1 MSVTQE
7 YARDKAADTMD
18 QAQKVCSSIKRIIET
33 IGPRAPGSPEELKAQ
48 EFIQKEIRPYC
59 SSTEIEPFIVHRQA
73 FMGFIPFTV
82 AMGVIAVF
90 LYFFDYQIA
99 SFILCILGLI
109 PLVLEFVM
117 YKQFI
122 DPLFPGHESHNLI
135 CRKAPKGEIK
145 RRIVFVGHAD
155 SQYEWTLNYLL
166 GGNGMKAVLIP
177 AVVGLIVLTVAS
189 LIKMIVFD
197 IAGVVSHG
205 ADLFFTIVGII
216 QFAFVPFFLLFLLFQ
231 NPFKSVP
238 GANDNLTGCYVATGV
253 IKALAD
259 AGIEFEN
266 TEVVA
271 ICSGSEEAGL
281 RGAKD
286 YAKKHKQEMLD
297 VDTIVI
303 AVDTFRDLSDLA
315 IYDRDL
321 SGTLKHDSEVRKL
334 VRRAGENCGLELEYS
349 SVYIGAS
356 DAAAFTQEGIRA
368 TGFAA
373 MDPTPPRY
381 YHTRLDNWDNMNPEA
396 IKVGLDVM
404 VETAC
409 LFDRE
414 EGVPRSKSK

>member
-7 YARDKAADTMD
+7 YAKGHVTDTME
-18 QAQKVCSSIKRIIET
+18 QAKKVCASIKKIIET

-48 EFIQKEIRPYC
+48 EFMEKEIKPYC
-59 SSTEIEPFIVHRQA
+59 TDTKIEPFTVHRQA

-82 AMGVIAVF
+82 LMGVIGVF

-99 SFILCILGLI
+99 SLILCILGLI

-122 DPLFPGHESHNLI
+122 DPLFPAQESHNLI
-135 CRKAPKGEIK
+135 CRKAPKGEVK
-145 RRIVFVGHAD
+145 RRIIFVGHAD

-166 GGNGMKAVLIP
+166 GGNGMKAILIP

-189 LIKMIVFD
+189 LIKVIVFD

-205 ADLFFTIVGII
+205 ADLFFSIVGII
-216 QFAFVPFFLLFLLFQ
+216 QFAFIPFFLLFLLFQ

-238 GANDNLTGCYVATGV
+238 GANDNLTGCYVASGV

-259 AGIEFEN
+259 SGIEFEN

-271 ICSGSEEAGL
+271 IMSGSEESGL
-281 RGAKD
+281 RGAKA
-286 YAKKHKQEMLD
+286 YAKKHKKELLD
-297 VDTIVI
+297 VDTVVI

-321 SGTLKHDSEVRKL
+321 SGTLKHDSNLRKL
-334 VRRAGENCGLELEYS
+334 VRRAGENCGLKLEYS
-349 SVYIGAS
+349 SIYIGGS

-381 YHTRLDNWDNMNPEA
+381 YHTRLDNWDDMNPEA

-404 VETAC
+404 METAC
-409 LFDRE
+409 IFDRE
-414 EGVPRSKSK
+414 QGLTVEK